1 MASVFLEG
9 EAVEVGNIFCIGRN
23 YAAHIKELKNET
35 PSEPVVFMKPS
46 GSILN
51 SGGTILLPEFS
62 RDVQFEC
69 ELVLLVGQDAD
80 GMGEGEDILG
90 CVAGY
95 GVGLDLTARDIQCRL
110 KEKGLPWL
118 KAKGFRHSACV
129 SDFVAANK
137 LSSQSFLFSLMQ
149 NGILKQR
156 GNTEMMIY
164 PLKMV
169 LCELVLSYGLKK
181 GDLVF
186 TGTPSGVGKISEGDR
201 LELEL
206 DGLAEAF
213 FTVARK

>member
-1 MASVFLEG
+1 
-9 EAVEVGNIFCIGRN
+9 
-23 YAAHIKELKNET
+23 
-35 PSEPVVFMKPS
+35 MKPS

-62 RDVQFEC
+62 RDVHFEC
-69 ELVLLVGQDAD
+69 ELVLLVGKDSD

-129 SDFVAANK
+129 SDFVAASK
-137 LSSQSFLFSLMQ
+137 VSSQSFLFSLRQ
-149 NGILKQR
+149 NGILRPR
-156 GNTEMMIY
+156 GNTEMMLY
-164 PLKMV
+164 PLRMV